1 MKFRT
6 MATGLALALLTLPAP
21 VAHAGQ
27 GEIILAQADADTMQ
41 KFNELVADTRPV
53 STLTDKELSARLT
66 LIPKLL
72 ANKDL
77 AKPQVRQLR
86 KMAKEAREESKNR
99 RLAKK
104 EADKTKKQEEASGQD
119 VTEAEQQPS
128 APAAPAAKT
137 DDAKTAEPQTTQ
149 KPAAEELKA
158 ESEEAKQEQP
168 PAPFDPNAES
178 AAMKFLTDTANVDR
192 MTAAELKIRIRQG
205 RSILK
210 NASTPQSL
218 VPQLRERQRAMRLA
232 LESGGN
238 TGQQP
243 SADQQPGAGQQQSTA
258 NQQQQPAPGAP
269 AAADMGQRAQTILS
283 DARPSTSLST
293 ADLQER
299 LRETRQVL
307 AARNLAGPVANQL
320 RGKLDSDRTEFRRRK
335 AAEQGQNGT
344 GGNKGQVVQLQSDEF
359 YLKDVRRPE
368 TLKTP
373 ELERRVL
380 VMRIAVVDTRYP
392 ADQRNFWRQ
401 MIEAD
406 RAVLHRRA
414 LDERRRREAEWRQ
427 RRDSGNLNIAINI
440 DLGPGDDGYG
450 RPRPIYLAEADDR
463 DVERYLAAAPA
474 RPPARRYTIDEVRT
488 MPEVRQ
494 TMPAVEIDTI
504 KFGFNEDFVREEA
517 LDDLDRVG
525 EAIEKI
531 LTAHP
536 GEVFLVEG
544 HTDAVGSDEYNLD
557 LSRRRADSVKK
568 ALATYYNID
577 ARNIET
583 AGYGEQ
589 FLRIQTEE
597 AEEEN
602 RRVTIRRA
610 TPLVGEAG

>member
-1 MKFRT
+1 
-6 MATGLALALLTLPAP
+6 
-21 VAHAGQ
+21 
-27 GEIILAQADADTMQ
+27 
-41 KFNELVADTRPV
+41 
-53 STLTDKELSARLT
+53 
-66 LIPKLL
+66 
-72 ANKDL
+72 
-77 AKPQVRQLR
+77 
-86 KMAKEAREESKNR
+86 
-99 RLAKK
+99 
-104 EADKTKKQEEASGQD
+104 
-119 VTEAEQQPS
+119 
-128 APAAPAAKT
+128 
-137 DDAKTAEPQTTQ
+137 
-149 KPAAEELKA
+149 
-158 ESEEAKQEQP
+158 
-168 PAPFDPNAES
+168 
-178 AAMKFLTDTANVDR
+178 
-192 MTAAELKIRIRQG
+192 
-205 RSILK
+205 
-210 NASTPQSL
+210 
-218 VPQLRERQRAMRLA
+218 MRLA

-269 AAADMGQRAQTILS
+269 AAADMGQRAQSILS

-368 TLKTP
+368 ALKTP

-440 DLGPGDDGYG
+440 DLGSGDDGYG

>member
-149 KPAAEELKA
+149 KPAAEELTA
-158 ESEEAKQEQP
+158 ESEEVKQEQP

-205 RSILK
+205 RTILK

-258 NQQQQPAPGAP
+258 SQQQQPAPGAP
-269 AAADMGQRAQTILS
+269 AAADMGQRAQSILS

-368 TLKTP
+368 ALKTP

-440 DLGPGDDGYG
+440 DLGSGDDGYG